1 MATISVQIPD
11 DAVVGDTLS
20 FIVDGQTL
28 EIEVPPGS
36 QPGDVMEI
44 QVGGGGGVA
53 SSSSDAYEED
63 AEMGESSQSN
73 SSVRLSSGEILHIFT
88 SLPTPSTDGEA
99 NYCNTS
105 HEGVLC
111 DGTHAMAWPAGLALV
126 KYIGSPDFAG
136 WIDEERTYRSSN
148 DHYSTQSVLELGSGI
163 GIVGLAF
170 SHFMSQRSSGIAAQV
185 VLSDLPDAIPL
196 LEYHIQQNQ
205 HLVSNKNLVHISTVP
220 LLWHSL
226 PISST
231 TSRLDWIL
239 GSDLLYNH
247 KSIPALVATVQRLL
261 STKTTSRIL
270 LSVRW
275 RKPDLER
282 EFFARMSSSV
292 DWILL
297 DGTCRLSW
305 ENYGNPNCNDSNV
318 FFSQTLVSVQGV
330 PTSLAEIDESANQR
344 MTSQEFEAW
353 ERVQIQIY
361 VGKPKGQQSC
371 SCGVKRTKASF

>member
-20 FIVDGQTL
+20 FIVDGQIL
-28 EIEVPPGS
+28 EMEVPPGS

-44 QVGGGGGVA
+44 QVGEGGA
-53 SSSSDAYEED
+53 SSSDGNEED
-63 AEMGESSQSN
+63 AEMGESSQRN
-73 SSVRLSSGEILHIFT
+73 SSVRLSTGEILHIFT
-88 SLPTPSTDGEA
+88 SLPTTAVDGEA
-99 NYCNTS
+99 TYCHVS

-126 KYIGSPDFAG
+126 KYIGSPDFAD
-136 WIDEERTYRSSN
+136 WIDQESIYRN
-148 DHYSTQSVLELGSGI
+148 TKNKRYIQSVLELGSGI

-170 SHFMSQRSSGIAAQV
+170 SHFMSQRSSGIAAQM

-196 LEYHIQQNQ
+196 LEYNIQQNQ
-205 HLVSNKNLVHISTVP
+205 HLVSDKNLVQISTVP

-231 TSRLDWIL
+231 TSRLDWII

-247 KSIPALVATVQRLL
+247 KSIPALAATVQRLL
-261 STKTTSRIL
+261 STKTTTQIL

-282 EFFARMSSSV
+282 EFFARMSSCV

-297 DGTCRLSW
+297 DGNCRLSW
-305 ENYGNPNCNDSNV
+305 ENYGNPHCKESNV
-318 FFSQTLVSVQGV
+318 YFSQTLVSVQGV
-330 PTSLAEIDESANQR
+330 PTSLAEIDETANHR
-344 MTSQEFEAW
+344 MTRDEFEAW

-361 VGKPKGQQSC
+361 LGKPKRRQHSS
-371 SCGVKRTKASF
+371 SCGVKRAHPNV